1 MKKNKEAMGAPKRQ
15 VKTVIWQTVKKQKW
29 LSLGIILAVVGAVV
43 TALIPPLI
51 LARIVDTITGGNK
64 AAVYIL
70 VLYFAML
77 AFTGFMESAREG
89 LLTVFGQKMTHAL
102 RSSLMEKFVSLTSD
116 NLTRQEPGTLVSRF
130 VGDVDTVENLF
141 TSGIISMFA
150 DACKIIS
157 ILVVIWFENKGLTV
171 VLLVMLP
178 FLFGFTR
185 HVQKNMLTAQIENR
199 KAVGRAS
206 GHVPETLHNIRTI
219 HCLAREKYMEERYD
233 TYIGESYQAMERTNF
248 YDAVYSPVILILNAI
263 VVAVVM
269 LLSASGNQSVLT
281 FFGMSAGTAVA
292 VINYISQIFTPVES
306 LGMEIQTIQS
316 AVAGIHRINEFLALE
331 EKSQVA
337 AEGNMEVLKDEKF
350 AEHAGDRENLSDFSK
365 KSVSKSGVPFVE
377 FKDVTFGYDEH
388 VVLEHL
394 NFKVMDTDQV
404 TLLGRTGAG
413 KSTILKLLLGLY
425 QPDQGEVLIHGMP
438 AAAVRAEERR
448 KLFGYVE
455 QSFHMVPGTVRD
467 QITLYDNRIS
477 DRQVK
482 AVAELT
488 GLKEAI
494 ERLENGYDT
503 ICTPEIFSKGQWQ
516 LLSIARAA
524 AAEPKMLLLD
534 EITANL
540 DAETEKSVLAALKRV
555 AKDRTVISISH
566 RTSAELGRTISI

>member
-77 AFTGFMESAREG
+77 ALTGFMESAREG
-89 LLTVFGQKMTHAL
+89 LLTVFGQKITHAL

-263 VVAVVM
+263 VVAVVI

-331 EKSQVA
+331 EKSLVV

-494 ERLENGYDT
+494 ESLENGYDT

-555 AKDRTVISISH
+555 VKDRTVISISH

>member
-1 MKKNKEAMGAPKRQ
+1 
-15 VKTVIWQTVKKQKW
+15 
-29 LSLGIILAVVGAVV
+29 
-43 TALIPPLI
+43 
-51 LARIVDTITGGNK
+51 
-64 AAVYIL
+64 
-70 VLYFAML
+70 
-77 AFTGFMESAREG
+77 
-89 LLTVFGQKMTHAL
+89 
-102 RSSLMEKFVSLTSD
+102 MEKFVSLTSD

-331 EKSQVA
+331 EKSQVV

-438 AAAVRAEERR
+438 TAAVRAEERR

>member
-89 LLTVFGQKMTHAL
+89 LLTVFGQKITHAL

-263 VVAVVM
+263 VVAVVI

-331 EKSQVA
+331 EKSQVV

-438 AAAVRAEERR
+438 AAAVREEERR